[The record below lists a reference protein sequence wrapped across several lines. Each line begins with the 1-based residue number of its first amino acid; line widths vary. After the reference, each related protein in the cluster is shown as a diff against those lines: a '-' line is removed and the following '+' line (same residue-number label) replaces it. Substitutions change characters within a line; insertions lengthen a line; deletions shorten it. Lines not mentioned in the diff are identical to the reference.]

1 MRETKL
7 VHLKQNMKNFEFETN
22 VHGRI
27 GLQIEQILERFF

>member
-7 VHLKQNMKNFEFETN
+7 FHLKQNMKNFEFGTN

-27 GLQIEQILERFF
+27 GLGIEQILKRFF